1 MRNKMDRLTLLAI
14 PEIVRIKSPQQ
25 DRHIRIDTLD
35 DLIKILTVIRK
46 ILPFK
51 YFFIFAVF
59 IFISRQQKNSV
70 PFFSKLENDII
81 HQAASAAYQQNIH
94 TFPLFQLV
102 VNQRFAFRFRLF
114 LFTLKCR
121 PLRKSLRKCCID
133 LRFRLFKINAV
144 IAVIDTGNFSCVLSD
159 HSEQLFIVL

>member
-1 MRNKMDRLTLLAI
+1 MRNKMNRLSLLAI
-14 PEIVRIKSPQQ
+14 PEIVRIKSSQQ
-25 DRHIRIDTLD
+25 DRYIRIDTLD

-46 ILPFK
+46 IVPFK

-144 IAVIDTGNFSCVLSD
+144 IAVIDTDNFLSVLAD
-159 HSEQLFIVL
+159 RLDQFFIVI

>member
-1 MRNKMDRLTLLAI
+1 MRNKMNRLTLLAI

-35 DLIKILTVIRK
+35 DLIEILTVIRK
-46 ILPFK
+46 IVPFK
-51 YFFIFAVF
+51 YFFIFVVF
-59 IFISRQQKNSV
+59 ILISRQQKNSV

-102 VNQRFAFRFRLF
+102 VIKRFAFLFRVF
-114 LFTLKCR
+114 LLTLKCR
-121 PLRKSLRKCCID
+121 PLRKSIRKCCID
-133 LRFRLFKINAV
+133 LRFRLFNINAV
-144 IAVIDTGNFSCVLSD
+144 IAVIDTGNFFCVLSD
-159 HSEQLFIVL
+159 HSEQLFIVI